1 MRRCL
6 LSTRCRHHDAR
17 VAALAAHP
25 GTLQAAA
32 AAAVVDAVVAVCPDA
47 VVAVAVADSDAELRF
62 VLHRAADG
70 TRTADRTVRKV
81 RGAPT
86 PALRGISCPVRMK
99 QVAGTRAR
107 ALPGVLM

>member
-6 LSTRCRHHDAR
+6 LSARCRHHDAR

-47 VVAVAVADSDAELRF
+47 VVAVAVADSAAELRF
-62 VLHRAADG
+62 VLRRAADG
-70 TRTADRTVRKV
+70 TRPFPLV
-81 RGAPT
+81 
-86 PALRGISCPVRMK
+86 LRGHAASLTPY
-99 QVAGTRAR
+99 
-107 ALPGVLM
+107 